1 MDKTEQL
8 LVSSEDS
15 EDNPVDNET
24 MHSMIKSMNRSPE
37 IYVSELA

>member
-15 EDNPVDNET
+15 EDNPVDNDT